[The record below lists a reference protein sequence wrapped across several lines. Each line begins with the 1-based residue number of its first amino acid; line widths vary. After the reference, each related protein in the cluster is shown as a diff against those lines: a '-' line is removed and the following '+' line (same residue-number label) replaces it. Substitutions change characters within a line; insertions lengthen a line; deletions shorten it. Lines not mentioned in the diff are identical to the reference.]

1 MAEMKIGHGIGLLLA
16 IIGLIAIFLFVLP
29 LGGGILYAILANT
42 VVGFIVIFLVNAIFG
57 LGIAYNLFVF
67 IIVAIFGLLGVA
79 IVILLD
85 LLGVKI

>member
-1 MAEMKIGHGIGLLLA
+1 
-16 IIGLIAIFLFVLP
+16 
-29 LGGGILYAILANT
+29 